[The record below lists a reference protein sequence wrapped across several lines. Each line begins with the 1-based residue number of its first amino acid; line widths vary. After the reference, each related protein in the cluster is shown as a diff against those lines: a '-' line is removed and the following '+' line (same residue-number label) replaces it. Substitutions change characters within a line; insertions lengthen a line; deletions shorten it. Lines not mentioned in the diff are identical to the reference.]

1 MKINLFYILND
12 NMVVYRNIK
21 FLYFMFLCL
30 VNFVLLVI
38 IELILLV
45 DIVLVGLFFI

>member
-1 MKINLFYILND
+1 
-12 NMVVYRNIK
+12 MVVYINIK

-30 VNFVLLVI
+30 VNLVLLVI

-45 DIVLVGLFFI
+45 DNVLVGLFFIYVGIIFIELFFL